1 MSTMLFT
8 GKVELDFCS
17 MKKCG
22 RYAGLLIALF
32 PISLKALP
40 GEFSDVTSAAGI
52 RHRQYAED
60 FTTTAEVQVLTGGAA
75 AGDYDGDGW
84 VDLFV
89 TRLDNT
95 DILYRNRGAFRNPDG
110 PWFEDVS
117 EAAGITVHDS
127 TNGAAWGDIDND
139 GDLDLFVTVIEGPR
153 FYLHVNQGDGTFK
166 EEAVLRNADLE
177 SVTDHNGFSVSFGD
191 YDRDGWL
198 DIHICEWGILLTEPE
213 IEKHSVLLRNRG
225 AASPGYFD
233 NVTESAGVTIATP
246 GSEKMYAFTSTF
258 TDLDNDGWLD
268 LAVSADMRTSQLFW
282 NNRDGTFTEGTIQAG
297 INKGSSEMGSAFGD
311 LNRDGLLDWFITCIE
326 DNRFYRNLG
335 GRTFSEEAAARG
347 LQNAGWGW
355 GAQFLDME
363 NDGDLDLIMTNGYHP
378 YETSIE
384 FYYMFGGVR
393 DLMHL
398 WRNDEGVLTDV
409 SGSFGI
415 TDAGE
420 GKGLLLFDYDRDGD
434 EDVFVA
440 NTGEPPILYRNDIHS
455 GNAWLRLELKGTK
468 SNSQGIGAKVK
479 VISVEGEEP
488 RYFELSGAS
497 NYISQ
502 NEAKIHVGLGALE
515 EPVHSIQ
522 INWPSGTFQLLQDVP
537 INQTLTIAEPERFEY
552 SDWVRSQFDEE
563 YLDDPLVVGL
573 EIDGDGDGFT
583 NLQEYAFGFDPQEY
597 NTESPMALE
606 KDSGT
611 GGDNIF
617 RFAHPRA
624 KAGDD
629 LVFYR
634 EYSENLH
641 TWSPLVVMEE
651 TILPG
656 MDSDVARLRFS
667 KSGSFFLRLRISLL
681 P

>member
-1 MSTMLFT
+1 
-8 GKVELDFCS
+8 
-17 MKKCG
+17 MKISC
-22 RYAGLLIALF
+22 RIAGLLAALSPF
-32 PISLKALP
+32 SLQALP
-40 GEFSDVTSAAGI
+40 GEFTDVTSAAGI
-52 RHRQYAED
+52 RHQQYGN
-60 FTTTAEVQVLTGGAA
+60 FITTAEVQVVTGGAA

-84 VDLFV
+84 VDLYV

-95 DILYRNRGAFRNPDG
+95 DILYRNRGAFRNPGG

-117 EAAGITVHDS
+117 EEAGITVNDS

-139 GDLDLFVTVIEGPR
+139 GDLDLYVTVIQGPR
-153 FYLHVNQGDGTFK
+153 FYLYVNQGDGTFI

-225 AASPGYFD
+225 AASPGFFD
-233 NVTESAGVTIATP
+233 NVTEAAGVMIATP

-258 TDLDNDGWLD
+258 TDFDNDGWPD
-268 LAVSADMRTSQLFW
+268 LAVCADFQTSQLFW
-282 NNRDGTFTEGTIQAG
+282 NNGDGTFTDGTIAAG
-297 INKGSSEMGSAFGD
+297 INKGSSEMGSAIGD
-311 LNRDGLLDWFITCIE
+311 LNQDGLLDWFITCIE
-326 DNRFYRNLG
+326 DNRLYRNLG
-335 GRTFSEEAAARG
+335 GRTFYEEAATRG
-347 LQNAGWGW
+347 LHNAGWGW
-355 GAQFLDME
+355 GAQFLDMD

-378 YETSIE
+378 HETSIE
-384 FYYMFGGVR
+384 AYYMFGGVR
-393 DLMHL
+393 DLMRL

-409 SGSFGI
+409 SSSFGI
-415 TDAGE
+415 DDAGE

-455 GNAWLRLELKGTK
+455 GNAWLRLEFKGMK
-468 SNSQGIGAKVK
+468 SNSRGIGVRVT
-479 VISVEGEEP
+479 VISAEGGGS

-522 INWPSGTFQLLQDVP
+522 INWPSGIKQQLLDVP
-537 INQTLTIAEPERFEY
+537 INQILTIVEPERFEY

-563 YLDDPLVVGL
+563 YLDDALVVGP
-573 EIDGDGDGFT
+573 EIDGDGDGLT
-583 NLQEYAFGFDPQEY
+583 NLLEYAFGLDPQES
-597 NTESPMALE
+597 NSESPLAIGR
-606 KDSGT
+606 DSET
-611 GGDNIF
+611 GGDNTFQIT
-617 RFAHPRA
+617 HPRA
-624 KAGDD
+624 KDGDD
-629 LVFYR
+629 LVFAY

-641 TWSPLVVMEE
+641 TWAPLVIMEE
-651 TILPG
+651 TVQPG
-656 MDSDVARLRFS
+656 MESDVASLRLS
-667 KSGSFFLRLRISLL
+667 KSGPFYLRLRISLL